1 MHKGPSMNGNADCQE
16 IIGNEIDRVVV
27 WKGKSN
33 LESLAG
39 KPVRL
44 RFQLKDAD
52 VYALQ
57 FVKTPLMTSFTLSL
71 SN

>member
-1 MHKGPSMNGNADCQE
+1 VQIESPDGKPLEGYTFADCQE
-16 IIGNEIDRVVV
+16 LIGNEIDRVVV
-27 WKGKSN
+27 WKGKSD

-57 FVKTPLMTSFTLSL
+57 FVKTP
-71 SN
+71 

>member
-1 MHKGPSMNGNADCQE
+1 MDGNADCQE
-16 IIGNEIDRVVV
+16 ITGNEIDRVVV

-57 FVKTPLMTSFTLSL
+57 FVKTP
-71 SN
+71 